1 MPTLALAPR
10 RPSTHVPETG
20 LFCEGTTV
28 KTFLSCAIVF
38 VVLSVCAVPGTA
50 ESSPQG
56 NRVIQYS
63 AVRTA
68 SNPGYYFSG
77 ALIQMGVKL
86 RAGDVKKDT
95 FSAKARVTEHDGK
108 VQGAFGNF
116 GWDPQKESYA
126 LGEGWARWNILDAYV
141 ADEKGKRVDAGQY
154 VKIDIEWAT
163 RTVASGASSAERF
176 DVPATRAAWYTAS
189 SGPGASFIAF
199 AKVELV
205 LTQEKAIPGIEGAT
219 YVQGETLH
227 DPIFRMFTIAD
238 APGGGTYALY
248 APPNASAKNKR
259 PILVWFHGTGERH
272 HGANPGGNLV
282 GNRALSFADEPFQ
295 KALGGSYVLAPQ
307 STTAGWRP
315 DRLAD
320 MEALIAEVVAKNHVD
335 PSRIYVGGLSM
346 GTGMTTPLIT
356 STTANQI
363 AYTAAILCS
372 GGNIDVARAQ
382 VIAGKGFPVYLVG
395 NASDRAATNLPASL
409 QNLQAAGVAAKLK
422 LYPEGPVFDGTNYF
436 GAHDSWNYI
445 YNNLVADDA
454 GESIFAWLAKQS
466 RPKTPAQATTPNP
479 AR

>member
-1 MPTLALAPR
+1 
-10 RPSTHVPETG
+10 
-20 LFCEGTTV
+20 
-28 KTFLSCAIVF
+28 
-38 VVLSVCAVPGTA
+38 
-50 ESSPQG
+50 
-56 NRVIQYS
+56 
-63 AVRTA
+63 
-68 SNPGYYFSG
+68 
-77 ALIQMGVKL
+77 
-86 RAGDVKKDT
+86 
-95 FSAKARVTEHDGK
+95 
-108 VQGAFGNF
+108 
-116 GWDPQKESYA
+116 
-126 LGEGWARWNILDAYV
+126 
-141 ADEKGKRVDAGQY
+141 

-363 AYTAAILCS
+363 AYAAAILCS

-454 GESIFAWLAKQS
+454 GELIFAWLAKQS

>member
-1 MPTLALAPR
+1 
-10 RPSTHVPETG
+10 
-20 LFCEGTTV
+20 
-28 KTFLSCAIVF
+28 
-38 VVLSVCAVPGTA
+38 
-50 ESSPQG
+50 
-56 NRVIQYS
+56 
-63 AVRTA
+63 
-68 SNPGYYFSG
+68 
-77 ALIQMGVKL
+77 VKL

-189 SGPGASFIAF
+189 SGPGASFIAY

-205 LTQEKAIPGIEGAT
+205 LTQEKAIRGIEGAT

-307 STTAGWRP
+307 STTTGWRP

-320 MEALIAEVVAKNHVD
+320 MEALIAQVVAKNHVD

-346 GTGMTTPLIT
+346 GTGMTT
-356 STTANQI
+356 
-363 AYTAAILCS
+363 Y
-372 GGNIDVARAQ
+372 
-382 VIAGKGFPVYLVG
+382 
-395 NASDRAATNLPASL
+395 
-409 QNLQAAGVAAKLK
+409 
-422 LYPEGPVFDGTNYF
+422 
-436 GAHDSWNYI
+436 
-445 YNNLVADDA
+445 
-454 GESIFAWLAKQS
+454 
-466 RPKTPAQATTPNP
+466 
-479 AR
+479 